1 MTEIRL
7 YTLSIERMSGGVVL
21 SKPDH
26 ALVVLSILCNGH
38 ERQDERYAHQQVVL
52 HHREQHV
59 VQLVLQVSLLDLLDR
74 LGVVVWRYSYI
85 SAIDDLQPRGGRVDL

>member
-1 MTEIRL
+1 
-7 YTLSIERMSGGVVL
+7 MSGGVVL

-26 ALVVLSILCNGH
+26 ALVVLSILCNRH
-38 ERQDERYAHQQVVL
+38 ERQDEQYTRQQVIL

-74 LGVVVWRYSYI
+74 LGIVVWRYSYI
-85 SAIDDLQPRGGRVDL
+85 SVIDDLQPRGGRVDL